1 MLHSLAPKSEKTE
14 NTKGKLKKTEMFHSL
29 RPKSKKTEKTKEK
42 LNKTEM
48 CLIVCRFHP
57 PVAAVT
63 HEHLAV
69 EHSFQGAETR
79 KGIIDDS
86 QGCIIH
92 SWCQKKIRSCL

>member
-14 NTKGKLKKTEMFHSL
+14 NAKGKLK
-29 RPKSKKTEKTKEK
+29 
-42 LNKTEM
+42 KTEM

-69 EHSFQGAETR
+69 KHSFQRAGAR
-79 KGIIDDS
+79 KGIVDDS

-92 SWCQKKIRSCL
+92 SWRQTKIQSCL